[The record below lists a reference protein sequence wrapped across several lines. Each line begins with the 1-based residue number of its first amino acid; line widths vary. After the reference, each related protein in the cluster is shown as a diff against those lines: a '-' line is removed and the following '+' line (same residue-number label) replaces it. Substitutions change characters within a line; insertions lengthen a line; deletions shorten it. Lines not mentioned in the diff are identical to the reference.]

1 MAERPV
7 HRRRG
12 SLAFAAGLLLLALG
26 GWQMGSAAYL
36 HAKAWLGQ
44 VLLAEAWA
52 ATLADGTPQKPW
64 PWADT
69 APVARLQVPALGVDQ
84 IVLAG
89 VSGRSLAFGPGHLDG
104 TARPGARGHS
114 VLTGHRDT
122 HFRFLQDLEPGTRLR
137 IQKTDGRWQSYRVG
151 SSSVIDA
158 GEARL
163 ALGTGRPVVTLVTCY
178 PFDAITPGGPL
189 RYLVSA
195 EAELRRGLPRPRRP
209 VIPEATDPL

>member
-1 MAERPV
+1 MAEGRE
-7 HRRRG
+7 RRRWG
-12 SLAFAAGLLLLALG
+12 RLAFAAGLLLLALG

-36 HAKAWLGQ
+36 HAKAWLAQ

-52 ATLADGTPQKPW
+52 ATLAGGGPQKPW

-69 APVARLQVPALGVDQ
+69 APVARLQVPSLGIDQ

-104 TARPGARGHS
+104 TARPGTRGHS
-114 VLTGHRDT
+114 VLSGHRDT
-122 HFRFLQDLEPGTRLR
+122 HFRFLQDLTPGTRLR
-137 IQKTDGRWQSYRVG
+137 IQRTDGRWRSYRVG
-151 SSSVIDA
+151 GSAVIDA

-195 EAELRRGLPRPRRP
+195 EAERRRGPPRPYRP
-209 VIPEATDPL
+209 VGPARTHHI